1 MGQDQRPT
9 HGDRPHVVIL
19 GAGASRAAFPNGDRH
34 GYPLP
39 LMTDLIQLIG
49 LDDLVDDLDLEHY
62 TTNFEEIYSHCHE
75 SGQVEIM
82 KEMERR
88 TYNYFDDMKL
98 QECPTL
104 YDFLILSLRAKDLI
118 ATFNWDPLLVQA
130 AERNSKFVKPPKLV
144 FSARKCRCR
153 ILRKGPPGWF

>member
-1 MGQDQRPT
+1 MATERKWDKISDL
-9 HGDRPHVVIL
+9 HMENRPHVVIL

-88 TYNYFDDMKL
+88 TYNYFDDMGIGMS
-98 QECPTL
+98 
-104 YDFLILSLRAKDLI
+104 YSLRLPDLVTARERPDCYI
-118 ATFNWDPLLVQA
+118 QLGPLAGASGGKEL
-130 AERNSKFVKPPKLV
+130 
-144 FSARKCRCR
+144 
-153 ILRKGPPGWF
+153 